1 MQINPI
7 DYVLVVD
14 DSASMVKIV
23 SNIIAKLGY
32 KNIDTASCGAEAL
45 QKIRQTSY
53 KLILSDWNM
62 EPMTGLEFLQ
72 NVRKTPNAPTA
83 SDVKFMLITAE
94 SKPEN
99 IIAAKQAGVSGYVV
113 KPFTADTLKAKI
125 EAL

>member
-83 SDVKFMLITAE
+83 SDVKFKLITAE